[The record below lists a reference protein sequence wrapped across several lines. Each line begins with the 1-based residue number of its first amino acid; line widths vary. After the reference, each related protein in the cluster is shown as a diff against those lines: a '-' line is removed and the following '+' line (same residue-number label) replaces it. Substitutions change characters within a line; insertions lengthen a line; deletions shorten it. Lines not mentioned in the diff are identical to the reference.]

1 MSSPVAT
8 DDISRLLNEDYFLQ
22 KVLEALVDDGVHI
35 YRLVCRRWNG
45 ICHQLPLKIKSNS
58 MENLSLLAERYTRI
72 VTLTLSCQSTVVD
85 SFSLASLSHLGHLRL
100 LLPPQDLQFPETVQ
114 RSLPSM
120 SALRSLSLLIG
131 SRDMLHSFI
140 PTLRCMTQLTSLE
153 VELCNDADIVDADP
167 ISELQ
172 RIKELKLSISLL
184 INKSGELLFP
194 KVLHLTKLEAY
205 THACSHEH
213 IRIPLIEVRAECGGA
228 AV

>member
-1 MSSPVAT
+1 MSSLAPGPAICALLE
-8 DDISRLLNEDYFLQ
+8 DDRYLG
-22 KVLEALVDDGVHI
+22 KVLETLIDDGASV
-35 YRLVCRRWNG
+35 YRLVCQRWRNVSNK
-45 ICHQLPLKIKSNS
+45 LPLKIRSISTEK
-58 MENLSLLAERYTRI
+58 LPWLTHHFKRI

-131 SRDMLHSFI
+131 SRDVLHSFI

-172 RIKELKLSISLL
+172 RIKELKLSVSLL

-205 THACSHEH
+205 THACSYEH
-213 IRIPLIEVRAECGGA
+213 IKIPLIEVRAECGGA